1 MFDVVAGGKPYQEMH
16 VDGGA
21 SSQAFVYPPSLNAKK
36 LLADLGVS
44 RQRNL
49 YIIRNSRLGADWASV
64 ERSTLDIIGRAIGT
78 LINFQGIGD
87 LYRMYAQTEKD
98 GVDYNL
104 AFIKPD
110 FTAQHIEEF
119 DTAYMRELFA
129 YGFEMSKSGYPWRKY
144 PPGFTPNE

>member
-1 MFDVVAGGKPYQEMH
+1 M
-16 VDGGA
+16 
-21 SSQAFVYPPSLNAKK
+21 
-36 LLADLGVS
+36 

-49 YIIRNSRLGADWASV
+49 YIIRNSRLDAEWASV
-64 ERSTLDIIGRAIGT
+64 ERSTLNIVARSIAS

-110 FTAQHIEEF
+110 FTDIHIEEF
-119 DTAYMRELFA
+119 DTAYMRKLFA
-129 YGFEMSKSGYPWRKY
+129 YGFEKSKDGYPWRKF
-144 PPGFTPNE
+144 PPGFNPDQ